1 MLAGQRKITTAAQNG
16 DQFDFELFSIGG
28 GSGGVRAARYSAS
41 LGVFRISKAALL
53 PQHGMQYAATD
64 VTAQA
69 YFRRGTK
76 GGLSAK
82 YMCRWY
88 DGMLYVPGA
97 KVGLCELPRAF
108 ISSDEAGGTGGTC
121 ILRGCVPKKL
131 MALGG
136 LFAEDVQN
144 AASFGCALF
153 IAFQTCTLNSFTPLV
168 EQSPCRLLICAC
180 ITCRMASGC
189 MVACRTVSIYG
200 GQVKEPST
208 ICVNLCHQRKK

>member
-16 DQFDFELFSIGG
+16 DQFDFDLFSIGG
-28 GSGGVRAARYSAS
+28 GSGGVRAARYSAT
-41 LGVFRISKAALL
+41 LGVFRLSAA
-53 PQHGMQYAATD
+53 AAWHAICSNRCD
-64 VTAQA
+64 GPSRLQE
-69 YFRRGTK
+69 GHK

-82 YMCRWY
+82 NMCRWY
-88 DGMLYVPGA
+88 DGMLPVPGA

-168 EQSPCRLLICAC
+168 EQSPCRLLVCAC
-180 ITCRMASGC
+180 ITCRMAIGC
-189 MVACRTVSIYG
+189 MVACCTVSIYG